1 MPRPMVPVPRIETW
15 RIMGGVYSRRLTM
28 GVVKEFKQ
36 FAVKGNVMD
45 LAFAVII
52 GAAFGKIIDSLVKD
66 ILMPPLGLLLGGMD
80 FTNQFVTLKGQTFAT
95 LAEAQKAGSVTLN
108 YGVFLNA
115 LVSFAIIAF
124 AVFLVVKRLNA
135 ARAKEAVVVAA
146 PTTHACPECLS
157 DIPLEAKRCR
167 FCAVSVSAPAPAA
180 VG

>member
-1 MPRPMVPVPRIETW
+1 
-15 RIMGGVYSRRLTM
+15 M
-28 GVVKEFKQ
+28 GVVKEFKE

-95 LAEAQKAGSVTLN
+95 LEEAQKAGAVTVN

-115 LVSFAIIAF
+115 LVSFAMIAF

-135 ARAKEAVVVAA
+135 ARAKETVVVA

-157 DIPLEAKRCR
+157 DIPLEARRCR
-167 FCAVSVSAPAPAA
+167 FCAVTVGAPAPAA